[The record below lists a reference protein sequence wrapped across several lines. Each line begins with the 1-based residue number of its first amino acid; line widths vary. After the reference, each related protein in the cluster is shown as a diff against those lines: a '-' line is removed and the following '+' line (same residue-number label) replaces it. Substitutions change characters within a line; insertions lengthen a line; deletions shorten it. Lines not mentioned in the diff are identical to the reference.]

1 MEIRLL
7 TVADAVVYRK
17 LRLEGLQ
24 SNPEAFGSS
33 FEEEKDMPPELFEKR
48 LEARYSYTLG
58 AFAQGELIGVA
69 TLLRESKVKLQH
81 KASVFAVY
89 VSPQKR
95 GLGVGKALML
105 AVINKA
111 QLLDGIEQIN
121 LTVVSSNLSAKRLYA
136 SLGFE
141 LFGTERKALKITQQY
156 FDEDYMVL
164 FL

>member
-1 MEIRLL
+1 M
-7 TVADAVVYRK
+7 
-17 LRLEGLQ
+17 
-24 SNPEAFGSS
+24 
-33 FEEEKDMPPELFEKR
+33 
-48 LEARYSYTLG
+48 
-58 AFAQGELIGVA
+58 
-69 TLLRESKVKLQH
+69 LRESKVKLQH

-141 LFGTERKALKITQQY
+141 LFGTERKALKITQRI
-156 FDEDYMVL
+156 F
-164 FL
+164 